1 MYIYI
6 IYKVYRF
13 VPHVYMCVYIYIYI
27 YICSS
32 LSLSL
37 RPFESVLRS
46 HA

>member
-13 VPHVYMCVYIYIYI
+13 VPHVYMCVYIYMYI
-27 YICSS
+27 FSS

-37 RPFESVLRS
+37 QPFESVLRS